1 MPEASNEGMRAA
13 VIQCDAECLHPSPLP
28 RVQPH
33 HPACVWETGIQS
45 KDRHPASTAFV
56 ERGFLAFID
65 CYMRNPTPKWT
76 VKPNSNGA
84 KTELNS
90 TASVSSV
97 SGWGWGGSVCPVT
110 GNEAAW
116 NFTVFTTFSIFS
128 WLPWILI
135 IFWFCV
141 LALSLEVISREASFS
156 KCTYLSNIPKF
167 CFFSFTR
174 ILQWEDRMLQFRSEP
189 WIIVRTRLTLKSK
202 FNQCNKYVSNLG

>member
-1 MPEASNEGMRAA
+1 MPEASNEGMKAA
-13 VIQCDAECLHPSPLP
+13 VLQWDTEYLHPSPLP

-56 ERGFLAFID
+56 ERGFLVFID
-65 CYMRNPTPKWT
+65 CRMRNLIPKWT
-76 VKPNSNGA
+76 VKSSSNGV

-90 TASVSSV
+90 TASVSSA
-97 SGWGWGGSVCPVT
+97 SGWGCGGMYVQSL
-110 GNEAAW
+110 GMKQHGI
-116 NFTVFTTFSIFS
+116 FTVFAAFSIFN
-128 WLPWILI
+128 WLLWILI

-156 KCTYLSNIPKF
+156 KCTYLSNIHKF

-189 WIIVRTRLTLKSK
+189 WIIVRTRPTLKST
-202 FNQCNKYVSNLG
+202 FNRCNKYVSNSG